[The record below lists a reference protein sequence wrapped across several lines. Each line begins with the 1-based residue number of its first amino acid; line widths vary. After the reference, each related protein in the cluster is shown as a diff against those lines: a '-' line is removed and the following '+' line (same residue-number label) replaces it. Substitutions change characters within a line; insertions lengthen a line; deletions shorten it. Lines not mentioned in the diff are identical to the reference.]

1 MRAIMSEPENHTLRV
16 LIEFCN
22 EFRNEFAAFRS
33 DFAEFK
39 SATEQRFAR
48 IEKSLENLNQSFAG
62 LAVGNQFLA
71 GGFQGRFEK
80 LERRVT
86 ALEQSR

>member
-1 MRAIMSEPENHTLRV
+1 M
-16 LIEFCN
+16 
-22 EFRNEFAAFRS
+22 
-33 DFAEFK
+33 
-39 SATEQRFAR
+39 TEQKFSH
-48 IEKSLENLNQSFAG
+48 IEGKLEDLNQSFSG
-62 LAVGNQFLA
+62 LVVGNQFLV

>member
-1 MRAIMSEPENHTLRV
+1 MSEPENHTLRV
-16 LIEFCN
+16 LT
-22 EFRNEFAAFRS
+22 EFRNEFRTEHAAFRS
-33 DFAEFK
+33 E
-39 SATEQRFAR
+39 TEQRFAR
-48 IEKSLENLNQSFAG
+48 IEESLENLNQSFAG

-86 ALEQSR
+86 ALEQNR

>member
-1 MRAIMSEPENHTLRV
+1 MNEPENHTLRV
-16 LIEFCN
+16 LV
-22 EFRNEFAAFRS
+22 EFRNEFNEFRS
-33 DFAEFK
+33 EFAALRSEVAEFNTV
-39 SATEQRFAR
+39 TEQKFSH
-48 IEKSLENLNQSFAG
+48 IEGKLEDLNQSFGG
-62 LAVGNQFLA
+62 LVVGNQFLV